1 MTYKVEYRELKDGPL
16 RLVDAA
22 TFDVAQNLFERF
34 LSKGFHDVV
43 IRTAE
48 YYRGTMPRQ
57 NRKMK

>member
-1 MTYKVEYRELKDGPL
+1 MAYKVEYREQKEGPL
-16 RLVDAA
+16 RLVDAT

-43 IRTAE
+43 IKTNDS
-48 YYRGTMPRQ
+48 YYGRMPKQ